1 MKKVKMAVMLA
12 IIFIMAMSFV
22 GCGFDTNAGAI
33 KGELTKLVA
42 PTNVRVED
50 DIIKWSSVAN
60 AGSYIVQKIGR
71 AHV

>member
-42 PTNVRVED
+42 PTN
-50 DIIKWSSVAN
+50 
-60 AGSYIVQKIGR
+60 G
-71 AHV
+71 